1 MSSDNTGFFKIKPTK
16 RSNPE
21 ERTTLDT
28 IHQFQVRKILNDKN
42 EVEDIETEYNKLAE
56 EIDATDD
63 DLIRGQLE
71 AKLKNLEL
79 SINEKTR
86 DDKIDDYF
94 LKTGPILFDYYEVQN
109 AISKGI
115 RGSYMKKIKGKP
127 GDVLTALQE
136 ASKQNDISNSSATI
150 IGFDSKSSSDEEEAP
165 AKNESSNTLSRD
177 TLLDKYLQKINP
189 AYSRKNSSTLEDDL
203 GTCPECGKDMIF
215 AVNEAMLYCNHCNYN
230 EFILIDSDRPS
241 YKDPPRSI

>member
-94 LKTGPILFDYYEVQN
+94 LKTGPILFD
-109 AISKGI
+109 
-115 RGSYMKKIKGKP
+115 
-127 GDVLTALQE
+127 
-136 ASKQNDISNSSATI
+136 
-150 IGFDSKSSSDEEEAP
+150 
-165 AKNESSNTLSRD
+165 
-177 TLLDKYLQKINP
+177 
-189 AYSRKNSSTLEDDL
+189 
-203 GTCPECGKDMIF
+203 
-215 AVNEAMLYCNHCNYN
+215 
-230 EFILIDSDRPS
+230 
-241 YKDPPRSI
+241 